1 MSEDDHLPE
10 FGYQSNIQE
19 SIRNFFRYFFPVC
32 KKKTNLYLPGY
43 ENEHTIIVEIEYSD
57 FGRYLKSFVLQQEI
71 REIKSVRMRYRLGIT
86 EWTDSGNSL
95 PFPTIDYDS
104 LNSQSKSRKRKPTR
118 CKRCA
123 KRDLDDFFKDEQVW
137 IYNDNKDTSRKE

>member
-1 MSEDDHLPE
+1 MLEEEESQK
-10 FGYQSNIQE
+10 FGYKSNIQE
-19 SIRNFFRYFFPVC
+19 SFRNFCRYFFPVC
-32 KKKTNLYLPGY
+32 KKKSKLYLPGD

-57 FGRYLKSFVLQQEI
+57 FGRYLKSFVLQPEI

-123 KRDLDDFFKDEQVW
+123 KRDLDEFFKDEQVW
-137 IYNDNKDTSRKE
+137 IYHDNKDASRKE